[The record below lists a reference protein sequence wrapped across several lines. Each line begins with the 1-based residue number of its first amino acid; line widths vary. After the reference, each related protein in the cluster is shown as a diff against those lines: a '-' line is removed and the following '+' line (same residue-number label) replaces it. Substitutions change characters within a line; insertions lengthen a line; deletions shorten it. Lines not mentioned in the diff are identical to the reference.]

1 MLGFEIVA
9 AVSVISIFAWFIMAA
24 KNTAQNN
31 RYIVEE
37 EIEDDKNDDTKDKAS
52 T

>member
-9 AVSVISIFAWFIMAA
+9 AISVISIFAWFIMAA

-31 RYIVEE
+31 QYVREE
-37 EIEDDKNDDTKDKAS
+37 EIEDDNTVDEKKVD
-52 T
+52 

>member
-9 AVSVISIFAWFIMAA
+9 AISVISIFAWFILAA

-31 RYIVEE
+31 QYIIEE
-37 EIEDDKNDDTKDKAS
+37 ELEDEAPSKDEKK
-52 T
+52 

>member
-9 AVSVISIFAWFIMAA
+9 AISVISIFAWFILAA

-37 EIEDDKNDDTKDKAS
+37 EIEDEDDKKAK
-52 T
+52 

>member
-9 AVSVISIFAWFIMAA
+9 TISVISIFAWFILAA

-31 RYIVEE
+31 RYIIEE
-37 EIEDDKNDDTKDKAS
+37 EIEEDQENKTNNKT
-52 T
+52 

>member
-9 AVSVISIFAWFIMAA
+9 TISVISIFAWFVMAA

-31 RYIVEE
+31 RYIAE
-37 EIEDDKNDDTKDKAS
+37 EDDSNTKEDSK
-52 T
+52 

>member
-9 AVSVISIFAWFIMAA
+9 AISVVSIFAWFIMAA

-31 RYIVEE
+31 RYIIEE
-37 EIEDDKNDDTKDKAS
+37 EIEDDTDEKEQPKP
-52 T
+52 